1 MARSWKKEERISA
14 NNFAFSSWIRCN
26 ATMFATN
33 PMPGNPSIKMG
44 FVRAGFSYKDTSQTN
59 EKPPYYLN
67 YLLYLKKQ
75 GIRRNRFKTTSWILK
90 TINKNADLEN
100 PDAVNRYIAHRP
112 ISDAY
117 KAQLTQV
124 YAQYCKYQGIPYD
137 RPKFKKQA
145 SRPIR
150 IPTEEK
156 INMIIAESGRVLATK
171 LTLSKETG
179 LRPIEVHLLKV
190 KDVDLE
196 RYLVYP
202 TTAKNGASRTLKIS
216 AQLASLIQAHITRF
230 KLKLNDDLFKGHEE
244 HYGDAFRRV
253 RDRLADKLQ
262 DPSIKTIRLYDLRHF
277 FATMLYHKTRD
288 ILLVKR
294 QLGHKSINNTLI
306 YIDLEAT
313 LYNTK
318 NEYTCRVA
326 KNVEESTDLIENGFE
341 YVTEIDGLKLFRKR
355 K

>member
-1 MARSWKKEERISA
+1 
-14 NNFAFSSWIRCN
+14 
-26 ATMFATN
+26 MFATN
-33 PMPGNPSIKMG
+33 PMPGNPSIKTG
-44 FVRAGFSYKDTSQTN
+44 SVKAGFSYKDTSQTN

-75 GIRRNRFKTTSWILK
+75 GIRRNRLKTTSWILK

-100 PDAVNRYIAHRP
+100 PDAVDQYIANRP
-112 ISDAY
+112 ISNAY

-124 YAQYCKYQGIPYD
+124 YAQYCEFQGIPYN

-156 INMIIAESGRVLATK
+156 INMIIAESGKVLATK

-179 LRPIEVHLLKV
+179 LRPVEVHLLKV
-190 KDVDLE
+190 KDIDLE
-196 RYLVYP
+196 RCLVYP
-202 TTAKNGASRTLKIS
+202 TTAKNGSSRTLKIS
-216 AQLASLIQAHITRF
+216 TRLASLIQAHITRF

-262 DPSIKTIRLYDLRHF
+262 DPSIKTIRLYDLRHY
-277 FATMLYHKTRD
+277 FATMLYHKTKD

-318 NEYTCRVA
+318 DEWTHIVA
-326 KNVEESTDLIENGFE
+326 KTLDEACRAIDTGFE
-341 YVTEIDGLKLFRKR
+341 YVTDMDGFKLFRKR

>member
-1 MARSWKKEERISA
+1 
-14 NNFAFSSWIRCN
+14 
-26 ATMFATN
+26 
-33 PMPGNPSIKMG
+33 
-44 FVRAGFSYKDTSQTN
+44 
-59 EKPPYYLN
+59 
-67 YLLYLKKQ
+67 
-75 GIRRNRFKTTSWILK
+75 
-90 TINKNADLEN
+90 LEN
-100 PDAVNRYIAHRP
+100 PHAVDQYIANRS

-124 YAQYCKYQGIPYD
+124 YAQYCKYQGIPYN
-137 RPKFKKQA
+137 RPKFKRQA

-179 LRPIEVHLLKV
+179 LRPVEVHLLKV

-202 TTAKNGASRTLKIS
+202 TTAKNGASRTLRIS
-216 AQLASLIQAHITRF
+216 ARLASLIQAHINRF
-230 KLKLNDDLFKGHEE
+230 KLELNDNLFKGYEE

-253 RDRLADKLQ
+253 RDRLADKLY
-262 DPSIKTIRLYDLRHF
+262 DPSIKTIRLYDLRHY
-277 FATMLYHKTRD
+277 FATMLYHKTKD
-288 ILLVKR
+288 ILLVKQ

-318 NEYTCRVA
+318 DEYTCRVA
-326 KNVEESTDLIENGFE
+326 KNVEEATNLIENGFE
-341 YVTEIDGLKLFRKR
+341 FVTGMDGTKLFRKR